1 MKVYV
6 KAIFIFILLF
16 TIFIPSEPYAESFGD
31 GGGSV
36 DEWLLNQDNETVDE
50 DSEKT
55 NEQPVEEVMEETEAL
70 AEDDE
75 DTTAVGGVEDQNLF
89 LLSLQMFLALG
100 VVIFLIYGLL
110 KFVNSRSK
118 SFRSHS
124 TIESIGGVGL
134 GANRSIQLVRI
145 GDKLF
150 VVGVGETV
158 QLLKE
163 IEDEEEIE
171 KIIEEHR
178 PTEGI
183 EQPVKKITNWVQD
196 RYKGSSGNE
205 THQSFHSLLDSKMKE
220 VKDSQEKVHSSL
232 KEKDRW

>member
-1 MKVYV
+1 ML
-6 KAIFIFILLF
+6 KAIGRTIFIFVICF
-16 TIFIPSEPYAESFGD
+16 AFSIPTFSFAEQFGEGD
-31 GGGSV
+31 GKVGDMFEIENV
-36 DEWLLNQDNETVDE
+36 EQHE
-50 DSEKT
+50 DSLID
-55 NEQPVEEVMEETEAL
+55 Q
-70 AEDDE
+70 DE
-75 DTTAVGGVEDQNLF
+75 HVEDRADETTYDSDEESSEVAGIGEQNLF
-89 LLSLQMFLALG
+89 LLSMQMFLALG

-110 KFVNSRSK
+110 KFVNNRSK

-163 IEDEEEIE
+163 IEDEDEIE
-171 KIIEEHR
+171 KILEEHK
-178 PTEGI
+178 PTEGL
-183 EQPVKKITNWVQD
+183 EQPIKKLSTWMQK
-196 RYKGSSGNE
+196 RRGSENQSSE
-205 THQSFHSLLDSKMKE
+205 SFHSLLDNKLKE
-220 VKDSQEKVHSSL
+220 VKDSQEKAHSSF